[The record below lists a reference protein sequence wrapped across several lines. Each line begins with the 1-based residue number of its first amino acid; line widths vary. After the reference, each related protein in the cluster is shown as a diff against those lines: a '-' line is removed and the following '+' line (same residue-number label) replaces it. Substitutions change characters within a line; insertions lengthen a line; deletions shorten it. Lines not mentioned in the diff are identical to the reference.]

1 MRLPLTVPLDTR
13 DGVSA
18 KNARL
23 TNCLKEVKK
32 AGEKAV
38 VRPGLVLDAQA
49 AGIGNGLVNSA
60 VEVNSIRVWRVVRS
74 SCSEVVNAC
83 SVATRLPVETVRTV
97 RSGQFI

>member
-38 VRPGLVLDAQA
+38 VRPGLEDAA
-49 AGIGNGLVNSA
+49 TSVGNGNGLVVFNNELVSVYGATLGIGVDEGLPAENLLYLPLGGNATDSA
-60 VEVNSIRVWRVVRS
+60 GHT
-74 SCSEVVNAC
+74 SC
-83 SVATRLPVETVRTV
+83 
-97 RSGQFI
+97 